1 MPLGRVT
8 FSIACANLPQ
18 LHLVCPVQI
27 SNDFVFGD
35 KGSQRLS
42 WNVVKSVVLEEI
54 VPEDEGGSDGLT
66 VQLVIP
72 ALKHGHDLVALFAN
86 VFVREE
92 KEFGLAVDID
102 EKIFSFF
109 DERIGLEVSGEL
121 EEGVWGELVPG
132 QIAASID
139 QELLFCGIHDFF
151 LEVSFLIF
159 CGEMCITH
167 NQEVPFE
174 VGNPSFLTVLGG
186 SSQVWIKEIR
196 RVFLH
201 AEILEYSAAVGDD

>member
-35 KGSQRLS
+35 EGSQWLS
-42 WNVVKSVVLEEI
+42 WDVVKSVVFEEI
-54 VPEDEGGSDGLT
+54 VPEDEGGGNGLT

-121 EEGVWGELVPG
+121 EEGV
-132 QIAASID
+132 
-139 QELLFCGIHDFF
+139 
-151 LEVSFLIF
+151 
-159 CGEMCITH
+159 
-167 NQEVPFE
+167 
-174 VGNPSFLTVLGG
+174 
-186 SSQVWIKEIR
+186 
-196 RVFLH
+196 
-201 AEILEYSAAVGDD
+201 